1 MWNAV
6 VLAVLIAVAGVYAT
20 KNLQGQDLSRGN
32 LTDSV
37 AAEMGIYR
45 NAVVNY
51 FSSNDV
57 YGVSVSTATLKSGGF
72 LPAWSKLFQQ
82 TTPLAWGNYRSA
94 SGTIYIFAL
103 SLPTQNIASEVMQL
117 SQNSIL
123 VGIYRSS
130 ASTLQSPVYGDTG
143 IPVSD
148 ISGMS
153 IPDGSPVWIAMTK

>member
-20 KNLQGQDLSRGN
+20 KNLQTHDLTRDN
-32 LTDSV
+32 LNDSV

-45 NAVVNY
+45 NAVIDY
-51 FSSNDV
+51 FSSNDL
-57 YGVSVSTATLKSGGF
+57 YNASVSSATLKSGGF
-72 LPAWSKLFQQ
+72 LPAWSKLYQQ

-94 SGTIYIFAL
+94 SGVIYVFAV
-103 SLPTQNIASEVMQL
+103 SLPTSNIASEVMQL

-123 VGIYRSS
+123 VGTYRSGY
-130 ASTLQSPVYGDTG
+130 STLQSPVYGDTG

-153 IPDGSPVWIAMTK
+153 ISDGAPVWIAMTK